1 MLIKI
6 CGMRYTENIQR
17 VSRYHPDFMGFI
29 FYPHSPRYVKTDES
43 LPILPASI
51 KKVGVFVDQSW
62 EEMNHLIDKHRLDG
76 VQFHGHE
83 SEEMAAQMKQRGLIV
98 IKAFRI
104 DQDFDFARLV
114 RYETAVDYFLF
125 DTKGKVPGG
134 TGQTFDWSLLHHY
147 IGSLP
152 FLLSGGLSE
161 QNIKQALEFKH
172 PRLAGVDLNSGVEIS
187 PGIKDLEKIKRII
200 QTINKQ
206 RNE

>member
-1 MLIKI
+1 MKKMLIKI
-6 CGMRYTENIQR
+6 CGMRYMENIQS

-29 FYPHSPRYVKTDES
+29 FYPQSPRYVKEDES
-43 LPILPASI
+43 LPVIQANI

-62 EEMNHLIDKHRLDG
+62 EEMIDLIDKHKLDG

-83 SEEMAAQMKQRGLIV
+83 SEEMTARMKQRGLIV

-104 DQDFDFARLV
+104 DRDFDFSLLS
-114 RYETAVDYFLF
+114 RYEAAVDYFLF

-147 IGSLP
+147 SGSVS

-161 QNIKQALEFKH
+161 QNIQQAVELKH
-172 PRLAGVDLNSGVEIS
+172 ARLAGVDLNSGVEIS
-187 PGIKDLEKIKRII
+187 PGIKDLKKLSRVI
-200 QTINKQ
+200 QTINK
-206 RNE
+206 